1 MAASGETQTVSEYI
15 VHHLTN
21 LTYGKLPGGFE
32 RYDGSIVPDGGT
44 WTMAHGGAEAAAMGF
59 SAIHVDSMM
68 WSIGL
73 GIVFAWLFRSVA
85 KKAEAGVPLSLI
97 HI

>member
-1 MAASGETQTVSEYI
+1 MAAAGEELTISGYI

-21 LTYGKLPGGFE
+21 LTYGKLPAGYE
-32 RYDGSIVPDGGT
+32 RYDGSIVAEGGS

-59 SAIHVDSMM
+59 NAIHVDSML

-73 GIVFAWLFRSVA
+73 GIISAGCSAPWPRRPKPVCPVA
-85 KKAEAGVPLSLI
+85 LSTQ
-97 HI
+97 